1 MLSNLK
7 KIYDHVPTENLKFLK
22 NVPDLLLFGRSY
34 LNYRDKVSFEKD
46 VLDLNIFN
54 VLNFCRDNTS
64 FGSEFIPRNIYVDE
78 AKDVLSEVPMVSSSD
93 LSNNLNYYTSNIG
106 KFKSY
111 LTTTGGTGRNPTSIL
126 LSNESF
132 GIEWVHIHHIWDI
145 AKYCRKKDLKLT
157 LRGKSLSGDA
167 LMKFNP
173 IYNELVIDTFKVT
186 VETFPRLSRMLK
198 KYDISCIHGYPSL
211 LKEFIRYFKM
221 FDYRPNVK
229 AVYLGSEG
237 ASILDKVEISNF
249 FNAKVIHWY
258 GQTEKVT
265 LAVDANSSGKFKV
278 YTSYGYPRIVD
289 GEIVSTSFINK
300 ALPLINYRTG
310 DAACLV
316 EDDDCIYLSN
326 LKGRWGKDFIYLDS
340 DKKIPTSSI
349 NLHSKLQ
356 GEIIFYQIIQTQFGK
371 IKINILPKHESRK
384 NNNELVHAFYA
395 EIKNKLSEF
404 EIRVEIVSEEQIKKS
419 VRGKMMMLVQE
430 LNIK

>member
-1 MLSNLK
+1 
-7 KIYDHVPTENLKFLK
+7 
-22 NVPDLLLFGRSY
+22 
-34 LNYRDKVSFEKD
+34 
-46 VLDLNIFN
+46 
-54 VLNFCRDNTS
+54 FCRDNTS

-326 LKGRWGKDFIYLDS
+326 LKGRWGK
-340 DKKIPTSSI
+340 
-349 NLHSKLQ
+349 
-356 GEIIFYQIIQTQFGK
+356 
-371 IKINILPKHESRK
+371 
-384 NNNELVHAFYA
+384 
-395 EIKNKLSEF
+395 
-404 EIRVEIVSEEQIKKS
+404 
-419 VRGKMMMLVQE
+419 
-430 LNIK
+430 